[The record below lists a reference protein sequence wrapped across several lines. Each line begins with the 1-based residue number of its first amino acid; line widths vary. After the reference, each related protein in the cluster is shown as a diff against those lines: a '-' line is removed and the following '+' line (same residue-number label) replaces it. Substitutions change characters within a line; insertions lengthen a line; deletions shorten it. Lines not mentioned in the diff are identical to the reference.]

1 MARSS
6 DPAKVAV
13 WRERFSR
20 FAASGMKAA
29 AFCAAEGVTQ
39 ASFYAWRRQLGL
51 AQPRRQQ
58 QGAFRQVAVS
68 AVPVLAVHLPGG
80 VKLEASGTN
89 EQALRAIVRELVRT
103 TTQSE
108 TPSC

>member
-20 FAASGMKAA
+20 FETSGIKTA
-29 AFCAAEGVTQ
+29 AFCAAEGVTL

-51 AQPRRQQ
+51 AQQRR
-58 QGAFRQVAVS
+58 QGAFRQVVVS
-68 AVPVLAVHLPGG
+68 AGPALAAHLPGG

-89 EQALRAIVRELVRT
+89 EQALRAIVSELVRT
-103 TTQSE
+103 TTQDQ